1 MDKSQVNLKRIRAL
15 DYSKDPDPQH
25 WKTINGSHVHLD
37 GNGNY
42 DGGAGSKFN
51 GRHHYGPGWKQK
63 ASLMNRLAAALQ
75 AHECYQHVRDSW
87 EEDKHPRDE
96 DGRFTS
102 SGSNGKMYSGLE
114 ISLKKSGLIKP
125 GHIVEGPKPIIV
137 TSLTEHAK
145 RHGVT
150 KKMAQHYIDHAFV
163 RIKQTPDKYEY
174 IADDGTVIAI
184 TPAGRVVSAWSKK
197 DYDERHAALV
207 REVRK
212 WITEN

>member
-96 DGRFTS
+96 DGRFTA
-102 SGSNGKMYSGLE
+102 GSQGKKRKRRNKAIRLPVKEYAHVMSE
-114 ISLKKSGLIKP
+114 INTNLSKEKKQ
-125 GHIVEGPKPIIV
+125 
-137 TSLTEHAK
+137 
-145 RHGVT
+145 
-150 KKMAQHYIDHAFV
+150 KKMFHQAIGNYIYLVKNNGFANYKILGK
-163 RIKQTPDKYEY
+163 IKIK
-174 IADDGTVIAI
+174 
-184 TPAGRVVSAWSKK
+184 
-197 DYDERHAALV
+197 
-207 REVRK
+207 
-212 WITEN
+212 